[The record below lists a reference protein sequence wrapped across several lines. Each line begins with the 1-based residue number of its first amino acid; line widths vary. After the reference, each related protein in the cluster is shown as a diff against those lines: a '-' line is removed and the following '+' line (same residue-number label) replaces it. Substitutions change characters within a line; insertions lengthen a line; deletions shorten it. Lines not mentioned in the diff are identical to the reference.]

1 MLNKIKYLLFILAA
15 LMASVPG
22 YAQRDNRIDS
32 GNSSTRESPKRV
44 QVAIADIA
52 QKDLPPEARATLSL
66 IEKGGPYPYDRD
78 GIPFGNFEKRLSAKE
93 RGHYREFTV
102 KTPGVSHRGARRIIA
117 GKDGERYYSDDH
129 YNSFKRIVP

>member
-1 MLNKIKYLLFILAA
+1 MFNKIKYLLVFLVA
-15 LMASVPG
+15 LMVCLPG
-22 YAQRDNRIDS
+22 YAQRESRNDNTQVQGS
-32 GNSSTRESPKRV
+32 KQRV
-44 QVAIADIA
+44 QLAIADITA
-52 QKDLPPEARATLSL
+52 KDLPPEARATLSL

-78 GIPFGNFEKRLSAKE
+78 GIPFGNFEKRLPARE

-117 GKDGERYYSDDH
+117 GKTGERYYSDDH

>member
-1 MLNKIKYLLFILAA
+1 MFNKIKYLLLFIAA
-15 LMASVPG
+15 LTVSLPG
-22 YAQRDNRIDS
+22 LAQRESRNDNTQ
-32 GNSSTRESPKRV
+32 GQGPKQRV
-44 QVAIADIA
+44 QFAIADITV
-52 QKDLPPEARATLSL
+52 KDLPPEARATLSL

-78 GIPFGNFEKRLSAKE
+78 GIPFGNFERRLPAKE

-117 GKDGERYYSDDH
+117 GTAGERYYSDDH

>member
-1 MLNKIKYLLFILAA
+1 MFHKIKYLLVFLAV
-15 LMASVPG
+15 LMVSLPG
-22 YAQRDNRIDS
+22 HAQRE
-32 GNSSTRESPKRV
+32 TRESPKRV

-78 GIPFGNFEKRLSAKE
+78 GIPFGNFEKRLPARE

-117 GKDGERYYSDDH
+117 GKAGERYYSDDH